1 MTGKVVIEL
10 DGVNKVVHAGAGG
23 AGMNHGGAGR

>member
-10 DGVNKVVHAGAGG
+10 DGVNKMVHAGSGG
-23 AGMNHGGAGR
+23 AGMNQARAGE

>member
-10 DGVNKVVHAGAGG
+10 EGVDNLAHAGSAG
-23 AGMNHGGAGR
+23 ARMNHERTIR

>member
-10 DGVNKVVHAGAGG
+10 EGVNNLVHAGSAGVR
-23 AGMNHGGAGR
+23 MNHGRAGR